1 MSRTN
6 IHTEKGKS
14 RNVKNHKRSLAF
26 TKQIDRHNLDVALD
40 RVEKRKK
47 MEKQQDKETRE
58 EIKKYK
64 FRKVTKE
71 EHEEWRI
78 DSYDEI
84 L

>member
-26 TKQIDRHNLDVALD
+26 TKQIDRHNLDIALD
-40 RVEKRKK
+40 RAGKRVKI
-47 MEKQQDKETRE
+47 EKQRDKELKE
-58 EIKKYK
+58 EVKQYK
-64 FRKVTKE
+64 FRRVTKE

>member
-14 RNVKNHKRSLAF
+14 RNVKNHKKSLAF
-26 TKQIDRHNLDVALD
+26 TKQIERHNLDIDLD
-40 RVEKRKK
+40 KLERRTKRKR
-47 MEKQQDKETRE
+47 QQDKEMEE
-58 EIKKYK
+58 EIKQYK

-71 EHEEWRI
+71 ELEERRI
-78 DSYDEI
+78 HSYEQI

>member
-14 RNVKNHKRSLAF
+14 RNVKNHKKSLAF
-26 TKQIDRHNLDVALD
+26 TKQIERHNLDVDLD
-40 RVEKRKK
+40 RLERRAKRKR
-47 MEKQQDKETRE
+47 QQDKEMEE
-58 EIKKYK
+58 EIKQYK

>member
-6 IHTEKGKS
+6 IHIEKGKS

-26 TKQIDRHNLDVALD
+26 TKQIDRHNLDIALD
-40 RVEKRKK
+40 RAGKRVKI
-47 MEKQQDKETRE
+47 EKQRDKELKE
-58 EIKKYK
+58 EVKQYK
-64 FRKVTKE
+64 FRRVTKE